1 MIHKVSTL
9 LVLSTIVTAIAPAT
23 ESEFSVEV
31 KVTGAE
37 PGVGQVLVSL
47 FNSSES
53 YLVTPV
59 SEAAEDV
66 DDNGNAL
73 ASLGEHAAGEYA
85 IAVIYDKNENGK
97 LDTGLFRIPKEEIGF
112 SNNAKAR
119 FGPAKWEDAR
129 FVLIDSDASIDVQ
142 LEKAQR

>member
-1 MIHKVSTL
+1 MIRMAPT
-9 LVLSTIVTAIAPAT
+9 VLILSAIITAIAPAT
-23 ESEFSVEV
+23 ENEFSVEV

-47 FNSSES
+47 FNSPES

-66 DDNGNAL
+66 DGSGNAL
-73 ASLGEHAAGEYA
+73 VSLGVHAAGVYA
-85 IAVIYDKNENGK
+85 VAVVYDKNENGK

-129 FVLIDSDASIDVQ
+129 FTLIDSDARIGVL
-142 LEKAQR
+142 LEKAER